1 MGNNSLKHISCKMFS
16 SLYINIK
23 LIIETNSKWEEIQ
36 HSKLI
41 FFQLQQPQKSAVLT
55 CFSFYPVERYETQK
69 TPSKQVEVEQDKFKN
84 SQIKI
89 QKEEMIL
96 L

>member
-1 MGNNSLKHISCKMFS
+1 MSNNSLKHISYKIFS

-23 LIIETNSKWEEIQ
+23 LITETNSKWEEIQ

-41 FFQLQQPQKSAVLT
+41 FFQLWQPQKSAVLT
-55 CFSFYPVERYETQK
+55 CFSFYPAERYETQK
-69 TPSKQVEVEQDKFKN
+69 TPKWKYEQDKFKN

-89 QKEEMIL
+89 
-96 L
+96 

>member
-1 MGNNSLKHISCKMFS
+1 MSNNSLKHISCKIFS

-23 LIIETNSKWEEIQ
+23 LITETNSKWEEIQ

-41 FFQLQQPQKSAVLT
+41 FFQLRQPQKSAVLT
-55 CFSFYPVERYETQK
+55 CFSFYPAESYETQK
-69 TPSKQVEVEQDKFKN
+69 TPKWKYEQDKFKN

-89 QKEEMIL
+89 
-96 L
+96 